1 MLPRAG
7 LVRIVTI
14 LALAAAPRCFSSDN
28 TSLNPLPALWNESKS
43 GSRAIM
49 LHRIHKAGSSMIT
62 SFVVDVARQ
71 AMKAGPSTHWCVKT
85 DTFHHAINTPCLFP
99 SRAFLV
105 AHLREPMR
113 RLESVFFYHGP
124 GKAYMRRGFLGADN
138 DNVATAWR
146 AWVERGDIAAKYF
159 QEDCYF
165 SNPYIR
171 TFTGQGPGHSP
182 SCETWSEVDRSNIN
196 YHACAGCDV
205 LSGRGEC
212 RNEKQ
217 LWVSN
222 KLLRRCKATHKC
234 H

>member
-124 GKAYMRRGFLGADN
+124 GKALCAAVSSVPTMITSLPRGARGWNAATSQRNISKRTATFRIPRYGRLRGRVPGIHRPAKLGQKLTE
-138 DNVATAWR
+138 AT
-146 AWVERGDIAAKYF
+146 
-159 QEDCYF
+159 
-165 SNPYIR
+165 
-171 TFTGQGPGHSP
+171 
-182 SCETWSEVDRSNIN
+182 
-196 YHACAGCDV
+196 
-205 LSGRGEC
+205 
-212 RNEKQ
+212 
-217 LWVSN
+217 
-222 KLLRRCKATHKC
+222 
-234 H
+234 